1 MNMTL
6 KKWQKKALA
15 IFSVIAILFF
25 AVMELGTLIPS
36 LGIPSWEELFVLTD
50 LSASPSSPEGTMEV
64 HVLDV
69 GNADC
74 VLVRQGD
81 MTMLIDAG
89 ERGDGDDILKYFQ
102 YHGIKKLDV
111 VIATHAHA
119 DHVGS
124 MAKLIRKLPVGQMIL
139 AFMPQESTPTSA
151 TYLDMLEALDECE
164 VPVTEAKPGTAFA
177 LGDATVY
184 LLAPL
189 KPSDDANAMSVVSY
203 IVFGDNRFLFMG
215 DAEKDVEEDLL
226 ATGWNLSAD
235 VLKVGHHGSKTATTN
250 AFLQKVSPTYAVI
263 TCQEGNSYGHPH
275 QEVLERLD
283 SRNVKICRTDLLGNM
298 LFLSDG
304 KTVNMSYEG
313 IDKE

>member
-89 ERGDGDDILKYFQ
+89 ERGDSDDILKYFQ

-111 VIATHAHA
+111 IIATHAHA

-189 KPSDDANAMSVVSY
+189 QPSDDANAMSVVSY